1 MEEEE
6 EKAVRAITDRSAG
19 SRPGRP
25 CSSEPRVPRPNSDA
39 HHFSQFWDFS
49 CPTTHGRMDKRI
61 HLELRGR
68 QPSEVSLEL
77 EDVPRSSL
85 VDRWGSSW
93 GRLGGPSRR
102 STSHALNLPQL
113 GKGISL
119 GGAL

>member
-77 EDVPRSSL
+77 KDVPRSGR

-113 GKGISL
+113 GKGIGLSR
-119 GGAL
+119 AL

>member
-25 CSSEPRVPRPNSDA
+25 CSSEPRVPRPNCDA

-68 QPSEVSLEL
+68 QPSEVSLKL
-77 EDVPRSSL
+77 EDVPRSGR

-102 STSHALNLPQL
+102 STSHTLNLP
-113 GKGISL
+113 
-119 GGAL
+119 